1 MQKLLTIVFLPS
13 IRLVF
18 GFSASDVQCLVF
30 ITCLAASVWEAR
42 QARVTSWPDL
52 KVCCNSLNLA

>member
-1 MQKLLTIVFLPS
+1 
-13 IRLVF
+13 
-18 GFSASDVQCLVF
+18 
-30 ITCLAASVWEAR
+30 VWEAR